1 MSRTALTS
9 FAALAFVAVGGL
21 FVFSGSAELAAQ
33 QTSSPGMQQVPVEE
47 DMHEFMEY
55 INQPSYKRL
64 KREMAKSDDELKWGA
79 IKAEALTLAEVG
91 NLLMIRKPDEDAGD
105 WARHAVTV
113 RENGRKLY
121 VSAKAKQVDGVRASY
136 REMIK
141 NCNQCHEQFA
151 HGEYILSP

>member
-1 MSRTALTS
+1 MSRTILTS
-9 FAALAFVAVGGL
+9 LVALAVLATGGL
-21 FVFSGSAELAAQ
+21 LVFSQPAQVSAQEG
-33 QTSSPGMQQVPVEE
+33 SSPSMQQVPVES

-55 INQPSYKRL
+55 INQPSFKRL
-64 KREMAKSDDELKWGA
+64 KKEMAKADDGLKWGA
-79 IKAEALTLAEVG
+79 IKSEALTLAEVG
-91 NLLMIRKPDEDAGD
+91 NLLMIRKPSNDADD
-105 WARHAVTV
+105 WAQHAVTV

-151 HGEYILSP
+151 GGEHILTP